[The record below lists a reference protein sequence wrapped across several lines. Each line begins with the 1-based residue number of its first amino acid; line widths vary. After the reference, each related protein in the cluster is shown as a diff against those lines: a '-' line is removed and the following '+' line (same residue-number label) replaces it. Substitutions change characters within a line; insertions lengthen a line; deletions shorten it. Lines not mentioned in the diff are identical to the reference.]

1 MLNVEIYTRRVSLGL
16 EFRVVCAG
24 WILLSDWESV
34 TYEVDML
41 EFFVRESLVTPNL
54 GCLRMHQHQTT
65 PRLDTPKLMCL
76 SNKAGTSWNKRL
88 AGFWIE

>member
-24 WILLSDWESV
+24 WIFLSDWESV

-41 EFFVRESLVTPNL
+41 EFFVRESPVLL
-54 GCLRMHQHQTT
+54 
-65 PRLDTPKLMCL
+65 
-76 SNKAGTSWNKRL
+76 
-88 AGFWIE
+88 